1 VKRSLNPSIAGVR
14 VSMLGHLYRV
24 RLRSHAVQEL
34 LAGSGI
40 AVGVALVLG
49 VLVANASLTGSAA
62 ELVDQLVGSARLQL
76 VARSQDGF
84 EQRLAST
91 AGRLAGVRVA
101 APILRENV
109 AVVGPRGRR
118 ESVQLL
124 GVSAAT
130 ARLGGIGTRELDLG
144 GFRFAGGLIL
154 PEGVANAVGAA
165 PGARITVLAFGV
177 AHTIL
182 VTAVLKSS
190 LFGVLASSPVAVT
203 LLKRAQRLTGLGER
217 VTQVLIEPRRGADHR
232 VAGELR
238 TLAAGEVSVTA
249 ADAEL
254 DLLAQAVKPNDQSTS
269 LFAAI
274 SVMVGFLLALNAML
288 LTVPERRRFVADLR
302 LQGYDWRQIVVL
314 LTFQAAVLGVAAS
327 AAGVVLGDALSH
339 VFLHRIPE
347 YLTTAFPIGT
357 QDTLHLDAIL
367 IAVGCGVLAALLAS
381 LTPALDL
388 RPSRPTDAVFR
399 DRSGR
404 GEALARATPAKLSV
418 IGAALLAAITA
429 AVLLAPGLT
438 IVGGMALAVA
448 ALFAIPSLF
457 AGIGQV
463 LSWIGERVP
472 SSSLIV
478 VVSELRAVTTR
489 TVALAGIAA
498 LAVYGSV
505 AIGGARADLIHGLDS
520 SFSEYLGT
528 AELWVTTG
536 GNDLTTN
543 SFRAE
548 GSIQALASTPG
559 VASVRVYQGGYLDVG
574 SRRMW
579 VIARPAADSIMIP
592 ASQLL
597 RGNLAR
603 ATQLVRDGGWAT
615 VSAAFAEEHRLG
627 VGSAFALPV
636 PAGTAHLRV
645 AAITTNLGWSPG
657 AIILN
662 TSEYRRYWKTS
673 EPSALEVNLEPGV
686 DQAAGKRAVAHALA
700 GRPGLGVQTL
710 DERRRQ
716 YDANA
721 QQGLSALSEIS
732 SLLLIAAALAVAAAL
747 SASVWQRRP
756 RLASLKIQGY
766 DTAQLWRA
774 LLLESAIVL
783 GIGCV
788 IGALAGVYGHA
799 LASRWLRLETGFPA
813 PFQVGAG
820 RVLLTLALL
829 AAIALAVIALPGL
842 AAARA
847 PARESL
853 QE

>member
-1 VKRSLNPSIAGVR
+1 VKHSLNPSIAGVR
-14 VSMLGHLYRV
+14 VSMLAHLYRV

-49 VLVANASLTGSAA
+49 VLVANASLTGSSG
-62 ELVDQLVGSARLQL
+62 ELVHQLVGSARLQL
-76 VARSQDGF
+76 VARSQLGI
-84 EQRLAST
+84 EQRLAT
-91 AGRLAGVRVA
+91 ASASLPGVRVA
-101 APILRENV
+101 APVLRENI
-109 AVVGPRGRR
+109 AVVGPEGRR
-118 ESVQLL
+118 ESVQLI
-124 GVSAAT
+124 GVSAAAT
-130 ARLGGIGTRELDLG
+130 RLGGFGTRELGLG
-144 GFRFAGGLIL
+144 GFRFSGGLIL

-165 PGARITVLAFGV
+165 PGDLVTVLAFGS
-177 AHTIL
+177 AHTIA
-182 VTAVLKSS
+182 VAAVLKSS

-203 LLKRAQRLTGLGER
+203 LLGRAQRLTGLGER
-217 VTQVLIEPRRGADHR
+217 VTQVLIEPRNRQDR
-232 VAGELR
+232 LVSSELR
-238 TLAAGEVSVTA
+238 TLAAGRVSVTP
-249 ADAEL
+249 ADDEL
-254 DLLAQAVKPNDQSTS
+254 SLLAQAVKPNDQSTT

-288 LTVPERRRFVADLR
+288 LTVPERRRFVAELR

-314 LTFQAAVLGVAAS
+314 LGFQATVLGVAGS
-327 AAGVVLGDALSH
+327 AVGVVLGDALSH
-339 VFLHRIPE
+339 VFVHRIPE

-381 LTPALDL
+381 LSPALDL
-388 RPSRPTDAVFR
+388 RPDRPTDAVFR

-404 GEALARATPAKLSV
+404 GEVLARATPMKLSV

-429 AVLLAPGLT
+429 AVLISPGLT

-457 AGIGQV
+457 SGIARV
-463 LSWIGERVP
+463 LQWMGERVP

-505 AIGGARADLIHGLDS
+505 AIGGARTDLVHGLDA

-528 AELWVTTG
+528 ADVWVTTG
-536 GNDLTTN
+536 GNDLATN

-548 GSIQALASTPG
+548 GAVQAVARSPG
-559 VASVRVYQGGYLDVG
+559 IASVRVYQGGYLDVG
-574 SRRMW
+574 DRRMW
-579 VIARPAADSIMIP
+579 IIARPAADSIMIP
-592 ASQLL
+592 ASQVV
-597 RGNLAR
+597 RGDVAH
-603 ATQLVRDGGWAT
+603 ATQLLRDGGWAT
-615 VSAAFAEEHRLG
+615 VSAAFADEHRLG
-627 VGSAFALPV
+627 VGAAFTLPT
-636 PAGTAHLRV
+636 PSGTAHLRV
-645 AAITTNLGWSPG
+645 AAVTTNLGWSPG

-662 TSEYRRYWKTS
+662 TAEYSRYWQTS
-673 EPSALEVNLEPGV
+673 EPSALEVNLDPGV
-686 DQAAGKRAVAHALA
+686 SQAAGKRAVERALA
-700 GRPGLGVQTL
+700 GRQGLGVETL
-710 DERRRQ
+710 GERRRQ
-716 YDANA
+716 YDTNA

-732 SLLLIAAALAVAAAL
+732 VLLLIAAALAVAAAL

-766 DTAQLWRA
+766 DTGQLWRA

-783 GIGCV
+783 GIGCAV
-788 IGALAGVYGHA
+788 GALAGVYGHA

-813 PFQVGAG
+813 PFQIGAG

-829 AAIALAVIALPGL
+829 GAIALTVMAAPGL

>member
-1 VKRSLNPSIAGVR
+1 
-14 VSMLGHLYRV
+14 M
-24 RLRSHAVQEL
+24 
-34 LAGSGI
+34 
-40 AVGVALVLG
+40 LG

-91 AGRLAGVRVA
+91 AGKLAGVRVA

-109 AVVGPRGRR
+109 AVVGPHGRR
-118 ESVQLL
+118 EAVQLL

-165 PGARITVLAFGV
+165 PGARITVLAFGA
-177 AHTIL
+177 AHTIV

-217 VTQVLIEPRRGADHR
+217 VTQVLIEPHRGADHR

-238 TLAAGEVSVTA
+238 TLAAGQVSVTA
-249 ADAEL
+249 ADDEL

-404 GEALARATPAKLSV
+404 GEVLARATPAKLSV

-448 ALFAIPSLF
+448 ALFAIPEPIRRNRAS
-457 AGIGQV
+457 A
-463 LSWIGERVP
+463 
-472 SSSLIV
+472 V
-478 VVSELRAVTTR
+478 VDRR
-489 TVALAGIAA
+489 
-498 LAVYGSV
+498 
-505 AIGGARADLIHGLDS
+505 ARA
-520 SFSEYLGT
+520 
-528 AELWVTTG
+528 
-536 GNDLTTN
+536 
-543 SFRAE
+543 
-548 GSIQALASTPG
+548 
-559 VASVRVYQGGYLDVG
+559 
-574 SRRMW
+574 
-579 VIARPAADSIMIP
+579 
-592 ASQLL
+592 
-597 RGNLAR
+597 
-603 ATQLVRDGGWAT
+603 
-615 VSAAFAEEHRLG
+615 
-627 VGSAFALPV
+627 
-636 PAGTAHLRV
+636 
-645 AAITTNLGWSPG
+645 
-657 AIILN
+657 
-662 TSEYRRYWKTS
+662 
-673 EPSALEVNLEPGV
+673 
-686 DQAAGKRAVAHALA
+686 
-700 GRPGLGVQTL
+700 
-710 DERRRQ
+710 
-716 YDANA
+716 
-721 QQGLSALSEIS
+721 
-732 SLLLIAAALAVAAAL
+732 
-747 SASVWQRRP
+747 
-756 RLASLKIQGY
+756 
-766 DTAQLWRA
+766 
-774 LLLESAIVL
+774 
-783 GIGCV
+783 
-788 IGALAGVYGHA
+788 
-799 LASRWLRLETGFPA
+799 
-813 PFQVGAG
+813 
-820 RVLLTLALL
+820 
-829 AAIALAVIALPGL
+829 
-842 AAARA
+842 
-847 PARESL
+847 
-853 QE
+853 